1 MEALRTAPP
10 LPDFQQ
16 LLEGGAEAYDTTV
29 GDWWVS
35 RCDDGPH
42 RSAYRC
48 AAGMASAWIDERK
61 LPTPARI
68 VEYCCG
74 PGQMLAAARR
84 RFPLARLVGLDGS
97 EAMLRLAEAR
107 LDTERCATRGLWKDP
122 PQANGKIRLASSWL
136 PRFSLPRGQA
146 DLLFFCFPNLIP
158 DPAHLDEYEKHGL
171 RNRADIAM
179 ARQLARFR
187 EMDPLDE
194 AGPPRTEEERF
205 KELMN
210 DRVVSRNLR
219 SLLRPGGLLV
229 HLEYSN
235 AHRGELSGLTRMRHS
250 FMEGSLEPPVRGLQ
264 VEAFFHLL
272 KTEYH
277 RSRVIEDVFHQ
288 TGDPDDRTGGYNLSL
303 LEAR

>member
-1 MEALRTAPP
+1 MAANWFAECKLSPP
-10 LPDFQQ
+10 
-16 LLEGGAEAYDTTV
+16 E
-29 GDWWVS
+29 
-35 RCDDGPH
+35 
-42 RSAYRC
+42 
-48 AAGMASAWIDERK
+48 
-61 LPTPARI
+61 RI

-84 RFPLARLVGLDGS
+84 QFPHARLAGLDGS
-97 EAMLRLAEAR
+97 EAMLQLAEAR
-107 LDTERCATRGLWKDP
+107 LGALRCEPRELWQECP
-122 PQANGKIRLASSWL
+122 RSMGRQPGALQLRLASTWL

-158 DPAHLDEYEKHGL
+158 DPAHLGEYDKHGL

-194 AGPPRTEEERF
+194 AGPPRTEEDRF

-210 DRVVSRNLR
+210 DRVVARNLR

-264 VEAFFHLL
+264 VEAFFRLL
-272 KTEYH
+272 KTGYH

-303 LEAR
+303 LEAQ